1 MYIYVI
7 QIIEMY
13 TVIFSE
19 LFKLLQHIFFLIIEE
34 YYSYK
39 WTYVALKDLVINI
52 VNIWHIWTVQES
64 LKLLILLL

>member
-52 VNIWHIWTVQES
+52 VNI
-64 LKLLILLL
+64 